1 MAPLQNDVETLVTGM
16 ENMAIAAA
24 PAYWTSEECL
34 TKLDQS
40 FVTRRC
46 LERWAG
52 MHPFPNDLPELSPTM
67 QATRN
72 FFLVLLQRGNAN
84 TFHNSWAKACALFD
98 VTMQAL
104 WKKNSALLDD
114 VVLVTTVVL
123 GIARKDETS
132 AASGC
137 YGDLLQVAAM
147 FEDQLGRP
155 RKMRTVKELKDTEFE
170 IFAAL
175 DWTLPQT
182 DTYTCI
188 SAILLRMDI
197 LTRGEHKP
205 QLETAWQHA
214 VQKCVRAVM
223 FGLATGYA
231 TAYHIVRDSLE
242 DVGFEQAFLD
252 PLMHEAAPEPLKAI
266 NLPFLPPLR
275 SA

>member
-52 MHPFPNDLPELSPTM
+52 MHPFPNDLPELSVTM

-175 DWTLPQT
+175 EWTLPQT

>member
-1 MAPLQNDVETLVTGM
+1 M

-52 MHPFPNDLPELSPTM
+52 MHPFPNDLPELSVTM

-104 WKKNSALLDD
+104 WKKKSALLDD

-175 DWTLPQT
+175 EWTLPQT

>member
-1 MAPLQNDVETLVTGM
+1 
-16 ENMAIAAA
+16 
-24 PAYWTSEECL
+24 
-34 TKLDQS
+34 
-40 FVTRRC
+40 
-46 LERWAG
+46 
-52 MHPFPNDLPELSPTM
+52 M

>member
-1 MAPLQNDVETLVTGM
+1 MAPLQNDVDTLVTGM
-16 ENMAIAAA
+16 ENLAVAD
-24 PAYWTSEECL
+24 PYWASEECM

-40 FVTRRC
+40 FVSRRC
-46 LERWAG
+46 LERWAE
-52 MHPFPNDLPELSPTM
+52 MLPFPHDMPDLSMTM

-72 FFLVLLQRGNAN
+72 FFLALLQRGNAN

-104 WKKNSALLDD
+104 VNKNSSLVDD

-155 RKMRTVKELKDTEFE
+155 RKMRTVKELKDAEFE
-170 IFAAL
+170 IFAVL

-223 FGLATGYA
+223 LGVASGYA

-252 PLMHEAAPEPLKAI
+252 PLMREAAPEPLKAAVQP
-266 NLPFLPPLR
+266 PFLPPLR
-275 SA
+275 CA

>member
-52 MHPFPNDLPELSPTM
+52 MHPFPNDLPELSVTM